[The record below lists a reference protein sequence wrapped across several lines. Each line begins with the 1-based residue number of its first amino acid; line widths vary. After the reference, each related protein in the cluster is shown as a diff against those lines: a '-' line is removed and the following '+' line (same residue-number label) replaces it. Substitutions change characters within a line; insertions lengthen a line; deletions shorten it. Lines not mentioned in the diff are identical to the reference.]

1 MAAENQVCARVLR
14 PMWSRRVAA
23 MLTFTS
29 PAPRHGQEHTEI
41 VMVSQRRGRRFQPL
55 HAIRAS
61 VGGAACLA
69 GLVIGAMALTI
80 LAFPAPGVQAATVT
94 SQSRYS
100 VGEWTHPASV
110 HSHQVCRNESEPQP

>member
-1 MAAENQVCARVLR
+1 
-14 PMWSRRVAA
+14 
-23 MLTFTS
+23 
-29 PAPRHGQEHTEI
+29 
-41 VMVSQRRGRRFQPL
+41 MVSQRRGRRFQPL

-100 VGEWTHPASV
+100 VGEWTTPQASTYIRSV
-110 HSHQVCRNESEPQP
+110 ETSRSHSHSRVVGLSKSI

>member
-1 MAAENQVCARVLR
+1 
-14 PMWSRRVAA
+14 
-23 MLTFTS
+23 
-29 PAPRHGQEHTEI
+29 
-41 VMVSQRRGRRFQPL
+41 MVSQHRGRRFQPL

-100 VGEWTHPASV
+100 AGEWTHPACV
-110 HSHQVCRNESEPQP
+110 QSHRVCRNESEPQP